1 MNNLTWYSQV
11 INFCKLSSQC
21 NQCPYFILT
30 DMQEGLN
37 RPCMEKKERLLALSK
52 WLQDSTGAP
61 KQVLNEEVE
70 SILGQIEDEDDEN
83 YLLDEDQDK

>member
-1 MNNLTWYSQV
+1 
-11 INFCKLSSQC
+11 
-21 NQCPYFILT
+21 
-30 DMQEGLN
+30 
-37 RPCMEKKERLLALSK
+37 MEKKERLLALSK

-61 KQVLNEEVE
+61 KQVLDEEVE